1 MITALCVIGT
11 RPEAIKMIPVIY
23 ALRSAPGIHCRI
35 LATAQHREM
44 LDQVL
49 NLFDI
54 RSDIDLN
61 IMKPNQSLNSLAA
74 RMLTALDTIFEQERP
89 QVVLAQG
96 DTTTVLAAALSAFHH
111 HIPFG
116 HVEAG
121 LRTGNPVS
129 PFPEE
134 MNRMLASKI
143 AKWHF
148 APTENARRNLL
159 AEGIP
164 DHQIH
169 LTGNTIVDMVR
180 LVSETNTLTTPV
192 IDAGKRLILVT
203 AHRRE
208 NFGEPIREIFRAVR
222 FIADSHDDIQII
234 YPVHPNPNIE
244 TIAQEML
251 QNHDR
256 ISLCKPLDYIS
267 FLNLMKQAC
276 LIMSDS
282 GGIQEEALA
291 LGKPVLLFREQ
302 TERPEGVDLGG
313 VIMVGHDYEA
323 IVQNAIRIL
332 CENVKRRA
340 ENISPYGD
348 GFAANKIQEILTRD
362 LSQA

>member
-1 MITALCVIGT
+1 MITVLCVIGT
-11 RPEAIKMIPVIY
+11 RPEAIKMVPVIY
-23 ALRSAPGIHCRI
+23 ALRSAPHIHCRI

-44 LDQVL
+44 LDQVFD
-49 NLFDI
+49 LFNI

-61 IMKPNQSLNSLAA
+61 IMQPNQSLNTLAA
-74 RMLTALDTIFEQERP
+74 RMLTALDIVFEKERP

-111 HIPFG
+111 GIPFG
-116 HVEAG
+116 HIEAG

-148 APTENARRNLL
+148 APTENARHNLL

-164 DHQIH
+164 DHRIH
-169 LTGNTIVDMVR
+169 LTGNTVVDMVR
-180 LVSETNTLTTPV
+180 LVSEKDSSSVPLT
-192 IDAGKRLILVT
+192 DAGKRLILVT

-208 NFGEPIREIFRAVR
+208 NFGEPIREIFRAIR
-222 FIADSHDDIQII
+222 SIADSYDDVQII

-244 TIAQEML
+244 TVAQELL
-251 QNHDR
+251 QDHSR

-313 VIMVGHDYEA
+313 VIMVGHDYQA
-323 IVQNAIRIL
+323 ITQQAEKIL
-332 CENVKRRA
+332 SERA
-340 ENISPYGD
+340 PTKAKISPYGD
-348 GFAANKIQEILTRD
+348 GFAANKIQEILSRD
-362 LSQA
+362 LGL